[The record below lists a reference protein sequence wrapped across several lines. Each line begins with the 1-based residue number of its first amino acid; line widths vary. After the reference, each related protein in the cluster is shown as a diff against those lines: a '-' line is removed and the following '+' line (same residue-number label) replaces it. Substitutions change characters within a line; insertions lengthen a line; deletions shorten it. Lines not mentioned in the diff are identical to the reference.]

1 MENQGERK
9 GIKVEITIVEREK
22 AEMCKKGK
30 EVQNGV
36 ENWGTE
42 REEVGEEKLNWGR
55 KERAW
60 ESRVAEGKK
69 GRVGKVDVGVKR
81 RGGKAGV
88 REEKTRKKWR
98 VFRKCA
104 QSYKRRQLV
113 ISRRWKGLSA

>member
-1 MENQGERK
+1 M
-9 GIKVEITIVEREK
+9 
-22 AEMCKKGK
+22 
-30 EVQNGV
+30 
-36 ENWGTE
+36 
-42 REEVGEEKLNWGR
+42 
-55 KERAW
+55 
-60 ESRVAEGKK
+60 AEGKK

-113 ISRRWKGLSA
+113 ISLR